1 MSAHVPL
8 GEQLE
13 MGPRPLNAGRGFA
26 PRDAFVAR
34 HQQGTPSTS
43 SLGHVLPAPKYISG
57 RGGQAALKNGDLAP
71 VLHRDDPQQQ
81 DGRELHSHLVLGSGA
96 VPLLPSSPT
105 GRPWGPTKGAPGGPE
120 TDILEGLIAAAVT
133 NHANPPHARAP
144 TPLTH
149 PAAEDVS
156 LHDAHRRKIC
166 SP

>member
-26 PRDAFVAR
+26 PCDAFVAR

-43 SLGHVLPAPKYISG
+43 SLGHVPPAPKYISG
-57 RGGQAALKNGDLAP
+57 RGGQAALKNGDLPLCCTETTHSSRTAGSCTATLSLAA
-71 VLHRDDPQQQ
+71 VLSRCCP
-81 DGRELHSHLVLGSGA
+81 R
-96 VPLLPSSPT
+96 
-105 GRPWGPTKGAPGGPE
+105 
-120 TDILEGLIAAAVT
+120 LIAAAVT
-133 NHANPPHARAP
+133 NHATPPHARAP